1 MPPIR
6 ILIVDDHEVVR
17 AGIVSMLAGQQ
28 ELQIVGEARDGR
40 EAVRLYATLR
50 PDITLMDVRLPSA
63 DGIEVLHTIRKSDP
77 AARIVILATDSF
89 ESDIHFAR
97 QAGACGYLTKDIPRS
112 LLVAEILKA
121 IETGACSPF
130 DGSPGATPPARA
142 PSPLTDRAIEVLGHM
157 RRGLSNADIAKALEI
172 SEETVK
178 SHVSS
183 ILRSLGA
190 ASRTEAVA
198 LGFEIGILRTTKAD
212 SSKDVANRF

>member
-28 ELQIVGEARDGR
+28 GFQIIGEARDGR
-40 EAVRLYATLR
+40 EAVRLYAALR
-50 PDITLMDVRLPSA
+50 PDITLMDVRLPAA
-63 DGIEVLHTIRKSDP
+63 DGIEALHTIRQSDP

-97 QAGACGYLTKDIPRS
+97 QAGASGYLTKDIPRAQMI
-112 LLVAEILKA
+112 AEILKA
-121 IETGACSPF
+121 FETGACSPF
-130 DGSPGATPPARA
+130 DGTPATTPPARA
-142 PSPLTDRAIEVLGHM
+142 PSPLTDREIEVLSHM

-212 SSKDVANRF
+212 SSKDLAKKF